1 MITLIYG
8 SMGSGKTGTAKA
20 LGYSL
25 NEIVIEVR
33 SQEELEMKSM
43 GRTDGIFVCNS
54 FYPEERFL
62 PTRPVYM
69 IHCDKRP

>member
-8 SMGSGKTGTAKA
+8 SMGSGKTNTAFA
-20 LGYSL
+20 LGSAL
-25 NEIVIEVR
+25 KESVIEVR

-43 GRTDGIFVCNS
+43 GRTDGIFVCNT
-54 FYPEERFL
+54 FFPEERFL

-69 IHCDKRP
+69 IQCDKRP